1 MRISD
6 WSSDVCSSDL
16 LSEVWRER
24 TTPGAYESNGQI
36 FSHSMASRRIR
47 DVQISCHR
55 NVPAIRKRMPFNYAY
70 LNPEE
75 LNDLDL
81 KAGDMIDI
89 KSDAGTMHA
98 AVKPDHT
105 PRREVVPT
113 TREWKSGG
121 WGKRGAVRAARGWE
135 GD

>member
-16 LSEVWRER
+16 VWRER

-36 FSHSMASRRIR
+36 FSHRMASRRIR
-47 DVQISCHR
+47 DVQNSCHR

-75 LNDLDL
+75 LIDLDL
-81 KAGDMIDI
+81 KAGDMIEI
-89 KSDAGTMHA
+89 TSDAGTIVA
-98 AVKPDHT
+98 AVEPDT
-105 PRREVVPT
+105 TLRRAVVSIT
-113 TREWKSGG
+113 HG
-121 WGKRGAVRAARGWE
+121 WGGLPEDTLR
-135 GD
+135 

>member
-36 FSHSMASRRIR
+36 FSHRMASRRIR
-47 DVQISCHR
+47 DVQNSCHR

-75 LNDLDL
+75 LIDLDL
-81 KAGDMIDI
+81 KAGDMIEI
-89 KSDAGTMHA
+89 TSDAGTIVA
-98 AVKPDHT
+98 AVEPDPT
-105 PRREVVPT
+105 LRRAVVSIT
-113 TREWKSGG
+113 HG
-121 WGKRGAVRAARGWE
+121 WGGLPE
-135 GD
+135 DTI